1 MNLAAI
7 HRIAEQQYVKIWM
20 LHILVHATL
29 IQVVPGIGFN
39 INTDRFHLS
48 SNPKTGTGLCHRCPP
63 SLLCRFFLF
72 FTFPFFLLTP
82 VMELIR
88 DPDSK
93 HRDNRDHIDC
103 RAGNDN
109 LRIYH
114 LVHSV
119 HLDFQIV
126 TGGSMYPPALV
137 CCYDRKSSSSSV
149 AKSSS
154 ALVLPP
160 RGSPSLI
167 F

>member
-82 VMELIR
+82 VMDLCP
-88 DPDSK
+88 DPDHK
-93 HRDNRDHIDC
+93 RGNDCAHIYC
-103 RAGNDN
+103 GAGNND

-114 LVHSV
+114 LVHIFS
-119 HLDFQIV
+119 FP
-126 TGGSMYPPALV
+126 GGSSRHRPQTHL
-137 CCYDRKSSSSSV
+137 
-149 AKSSS
+149 
-154 ALVLPP
+154 LPIVPLIMTGNRHHP
-160 RGSPSLI
+160 RLQNHPLPWTCRQEAHRP
-167 F
+167 